1 MFLAM
6 VLVAGLACQFLPR
19 STACSRSIYEQG
31 GKGASVVRAVVDKIN
46 RLGIFP
52 NDRKFLCRIAWVES
66 RYGIASGTFRTGY
79 YGGIWQV
86 MKLEPN
92 YIIHIWYIN
101 TLRVMIQG
109 EEYSC
114 I

>member
-6 VLVAGLACQFLPR
+6 ILVAGLACQFLPR
-19 STACSRSIYEQG
+19 STACSMSIYEERA
-31 GKGASVVRAVVDKIN
+31 KGASVVEAVVTEIN

-66 RYGIASGTFRTGY
+66 KYGRASGTFRRGY

-86 MKLEPN
+86 MNLERN
-92 YIIHIWYIN
+92 YIIHIWYLN
-101 TLRVMIQG
+101 TLRVVIMG
-109 EEYSC
+109 EKYSY

>member
-19 STACSRSIYEQG
+19 STACSRSIYEQR
-31 GKGASVVRAVVDKIN
+31 GKGASVVKAVVDKIN
-46 RLGIFP
+46 SVGIFP

-66 RYGIASGTFRTGY
+66 KYGSARGTYRPDY

-86 MKLEPN
+86 MNQEPN
-92 YIIHIWYIN
+92 YAFHIYG
-101 TLRVMIQG
+101 T
-109 EEYSC
+109 
-114 I
+114 